1 MAQFARSSL
10 TAVLGPTNTGKT
22 HLAVERMCGH
32 SSGMMGFPLRLLAR
46 EVYDRVVAIKGPAQV
61 ALITGEEKI
70 VPPQARY
77 FLCTAESMPISAGRQ
92 AGAARTTSGRE
103 DGIKDDFAFVALDE
117 AQLGADPER
126 GHIFTDRLLRARGR
140 EETMILGSASISRVV
155 KALVPDIEIIGRP
168 RFSTLSYAGA
178 KKLSRLPKRSAI
190 VAFSAEEVYAVA
202 EMLRRFRGGAA
213 VVMGALSPRTR
224 NAQVQMF
231 LNGEVDYLVATDAI
245 GMGLNLD
252 VSHVAFA
259 SLRKFDGRRSR
270 RLTVSEMAQ
279 IAGRAG
285 RHHKDGTFGSLGGE
299 DGDAAFTPEEI
310 EAIEA
315 HRFPPIEQ
323 LFWRDGTP
331 RTDRLDQLIADL
343 EARPDRPEL
352 RAAPQAVDL
361 AVLKRMA
368 EDPLV
373 IERVKGRQQVERLW
387 AACGLPDFQKL
398 GADHHA
404 RAVGRIWRFLSEGT
418 GHIPRDWFAQNL
430 ARLDSVQGD
439 IDTLSGRI
447 AAARTWSYIAHRAD
461 WLAHPAEMAERTRA
475 LEEKL
480 SDALHGALTQRFVDR
495 RTSVLLRDMGQN
507 ASNLPVTVEPDGS
520 VCVDGETIG
529 KLDGFRFSVDPA
541 TRHQDRKMLLAAAE
555 RRLGKVLRVKAE
567 ELVGAADTDFA
578 LMDEAGQAPGIAWG
592 ETPVASLLAGP
603 SLLAP
608 EIRLDRALLSLEP
621 DSQKQVAT
629 RIAAWVEAQKQKHLL
644 PLVKM
649 SESASDPEVP
659 AVVRAVFAQL
669 TDAGGVIARTELDS
683 ALGHLD
689 KDQRHLLRKAG
700 IDIGVLDIYHA
711 GLLKPGAARWRSALL
726 SARIGKPCLPLPGA
740 GLTLIPAGDRPAQM
754 GARIAGFRGFGE
766 QMLRID
772 MAERMARTAHEAIA
786 KNQAFTHVSPQ
797 IVSLGLLEPAF
808 LLLMRAAG
816 FRPVEASTPT
826 VVVESDGQSEGATEG
841 SDEGNGEQA
850 EAAEGATP
858 VEGATQAPVAAPA
871 NWVFKG
877 RQKPRADR
885 PQQGRGP
892 NGRTQNARSPNDRTP
907 NDRTQGD
914 RTQGDRTQGDKK
926 PRGDNRRGGGKDGGH
941 SSRPAST
948 GGSPAPVNNAFAG
961 LADLLGRNG

>member
-1 MAQFARSSL
+1 MAQFARSSV

-46 EVYDRVVAIKGPAQV
+46 EVYDRVVAIKGPQQV
-61 ALITGEEKI
+61 ALVTGEEKI

-77 FLCTAESMPISAGRQ
+77 FLCTAESMPIGAGRQ
-92 AGAARTTSGRE
+92 AGAAQTIGGGRE
-103 DGIKDDFAFVALDE
+103 SGTKEDFAFVALDE
-117 AQLGADPER
+117 AQLGSDPER

-140 EETMILGSASISRVV
+140 EETMILGSATISRVV
-155 KALVPDIEIIGRP
+155 KALVPDVEIIGRP

-252 VSHVAFA
+252 VAHVAFA
-259 SLRKFDGRRSR
+259 SLRKFDGRRTR

-285 RHHKDGTFGSLGGE
+285 RHHKDGTFGSLGHE

-315 HRFPPIEQ
+315 HRFPPVEH
-323 LFWRDGTP
+323 LFWRNGTP
-331 RTDRLDQLIADL
+331 RTDRLDHLLFDL
-343 EARPDRPEL
+343 EQKPERPEL
-352 RAAPQAVDL
+352 RAAPEAVDH
-361 AVLKRMA
+361 AVLKRLA
-368 EDPLV
+368 DDPLV
-373 IERVKGRQQVERLW
+373 IERARGQRQVERLW
-387 AACGLPDFQKL
+387 AASGLPDFQKL
-398 GADHHA
+398 GAEHHA
-404 RAVGRIWRFLSEGT
+404 RTVGRIWRFLSEGT

-447 AAARTWSYIAHRAD
+447 AAARTWSYIAHRPD

-480 SDALHGALTQRFVDR
+480 SDALHAALTQRFVDR
-495 RTSVLLRDMGQN
+495 RTSVLLRDIGQN
-507 ASNLPVTVEPDGS
+507 ASTLPVTVEPDGS

-529 KLDGFRFSVDPA
+529 RLDGFRFSVDPA

-555 RRLGKVLRVKAE
+555 RRLGKVLRVKAD
-567 ELVGAADTDFA
+567 ELVAAADADFA
-578 LMDEAGQAPGIAWG
+578 LLDEAGQAPGIAWG
-592 ETPVASLLAGP
+592 ETPVATLLAGP
-603 SLLAP
+603 TLLAP
-608 EIRLDRALLSLEP
+608 EIRLDRALLGLGQ
-621 DSQKQVAT
+621 DVQKQVVA
-629 RIAAWVEAQKQKHLL
+629 RLAAWFEGQKQKHLL

-649 SESASDPEVP
+649 VESAADPAVP
-659 AVVRAVFAQL
+659 PVVRAVFAQL
-669 TDAGGVIARTELDS
+669 ADAGGVIARTELDS

-700 IDIGVLDIYHA
+700 IDIGVLDIYHH

-726 SARIGKPCLPLPGA
+726 AARIAKPCLPLPGP
-740 GLTLIPAGDRPAQM
+740 GLTLIPAGEKPARM
-754 GARIAGFRGFGE
+754 GARIAGFRGFGD

-772 MAERMARTAHEAIA
+772 MAERMARAAHEAIA
-786 KNQAFTHVSPQ
+786 KNEAFTALSPQ
-797 IVSLGLLEPAF
+797 IVSLGLSEPSF
-808 LLLMRAAG
+808 LQLMRLAG
-816 FRPVEASTPT
+816 FRPV
-826 VVVESDGQSEGATEG
+826 
-841 SDEGNGEQA
+841 
-850 EAAEGATP
+850 
-858 VEGATQAPVAAPA
+858 APAAAPA
-871 NWVFKG
+871 SETEAVEVTEATESGDDVVAAAAPAAGANWAFKG
-877 RQKPRADR
+877 RQKARTDR
-885 PQQGRGP
+885 PQHGQ
-892 NGRTQNARSPNDRTP
+892 Q
-907 NDRTQGD
+907 
-914 RTQGDRTQGDKK
+914 
-926 PRGDNRRGGGKDGGH
+926 PRGGKPGGNRRPGKEGGQRDGGQKEGG
-941 SSRPAST
+941 RPRTASA
-948 GGSPAPVNNAFAG
+948 GGSPAPANNAFAG
-961 LADLLGRNG
+961 LAELLGRNG

>member
-1 MAQFARSSL
+1 MVQFTRSPV

-77 FLCTAESMPISAGRQ
+77 FLCTAESMPLQ
-92 AGAARTTSGRE
+92 T
-103 DGIKDDFAFVALDE
+103 DYAFVALDE
-117 AQLGADPER
+117 AQIGADPER

-140 EETMILGSASISRVV
+140 EETMILGSASIARLV
-155 KALVPDIEIIGRP
+155 KSLIPDVDIIGRP

-252 VSHVAFA
+252 VAHVAFA

-270 RLTVSEMAQ
+270 RLTVAEMAQ

-299 DGDAAFTPEEI
+299 DGNAAFTPEEI

-315 HRFPPIEQ
+315 HRFPPIEH
-323 LFWRDGTP
+323 LHWRDGAP
-331 RTDRLDQLIADL
+331 RLDSLATLIADL
-343 EARPDRPEL
+343 EERPDRPEL
-352 RAAPQAVDL
+352 RAAPEAVDL

-368 EDPLV
+368 ADPAV
-373 IERVKGRQQVERLW
+373 IDRVRGQRQVARLW
-387 AACGLPDFQKL
+387 DACGLPDFQKL

-404 RAVGRIWRFLSEGT
+404 RTVSRIWHFLSEGN
-418 GHIPRDWFAQNL
+418 GHIPRDWFAQQL

-447 AAARTWSYIAHRAD
+447 AAARTWAYIAHRAD
-461 WLAHPAEMAERTRA
+461 WLADPAEMAERTRA

-480 SDALHGALTQRFVDR
+480 SDALHAALTQRFVDR
-495 RTSVLLRDMGQN
+495 RTTVLLRDIGQN
-507 ASNLPVTVEPDGS
+507 VNQLPVTVEADGN

-529 KLDGFRFSVDPA
+529 RLDGFRFSVDPA
-541 TRHQDRKMLLAAAE
+541 TRHQDRKLLLAAAE
-555 RRLGKVLRVKAE
+555 RRLGKVLRVKAD
-567 ELVGAADTDFA
+567 ELIGAADVDFA
-578 LMDEAGQAPGIAWG
+578 LLDAAGDAPGIAWNG
-592 ETPVASLLAGP
+592 TPVAALLAGP
-603 SLLAP
+603 TLLTP
-608 EIRLDRALLSLEP
+608 EIRLDRAILAL
-621 DSQKQVAT
+621 DQDVQKQVT
-629 RIAAWVEAQKQKHLL
+629 SRLTNWVDAQKQKHLL

-649 SESASDPEVP
+649 AESAADPQVP
-659 AVVRAVFAQL
+659 PVVRAVFAQL
-669 TDAGGVIARTELDS
+669 GDAGGVSPRTDLDS

-689 KDQRHLLRKAG
+689 KDQRHLLRRAG
-700 IDIGVLDIYHA
+700 IDIGVLDLYHP
-711 GLLKPGAARWRSALL
+711 GLLKPGAARWRGALL
-726 SARIGKPCLPLPGA
+726 AARIGKPCLPLPLP
-740 GLTLIPAGDRPAQM
+740 GLTLIPAGEKFDQM
-754 GARIAGFRGFGE
+754 GARIAGFRTFGE

-786 KNQAFTHVSPQ
+786 KGEAFTATSPQ
-797 IVSLGLLEPAF
+797 IVSLGLSEPAF
-808 LLLMRAAG
+808 LSLMRAAG
-816 FRPVEASTPT
+816 FRA
-826 VVVESDGQSEGATEG
+826 
-841 SDEGNGEQA
+841 
-850 EAAEGATP
+850 
-858 VEGATQAPVAAPA
+858 VEGAEEGKP

-877 RQKPRADR
+877 RQKARP
-885 PQQGRGP
+885 PQQP
-892 NGRTQNARSPNDRTP
+892 PAPARD
-907 NDRTQGD
+907 G
-914 RTQGDRTQGDKK
+914 K
-926 PRGDNRRGGGKDGGH
+926 PRGKPAP
-941 SSRPAST
+941 RPAAAT
-948 GGSPAPVNNAFAG
+948 PARAPAAPANNAFAG
-961 LADLLGRNG
+961 LAALLGRNG